1 MFKKGHGNVA
11 NYSSSLL
18 AISLLAFRCPKFNV
32 FGDPLWQYIISWD
45 ENINKILTCGII
57 MYDNRSSYLRLASVM
72 VQVFKI
78 GSDFGSA
85 NVDKTR

>member
-1 MFKKGHGNVA
+1 
-11 NYSSSLL
+11 
-18 AISLLAFRCPKFNV
+18 
-32 FGDPLWQYIISWD
+32 
-45 ENINKILTCGII
+45 